1 MVTNGNMS
9 LTNQANRKRLNG
21 CSVKTILED
30 TIMKMFKKL
39 MAVALAGVMA
49 LAVLTGCGTSVN
61 EKEIIKIFND
71 TLKTAAA
78 GEAMKEK
85 DVKIYSVKADSDM
98 KAKAQS
104 VAEIMATDEKT
115 TWKDQRDAKKTE
127 IQKAVAGDDTTNG
140 YLVGFAPKVKYD
152 SKLYN
157 TLDSGIDALS
167 IIKNSIIFENPEYEA
182 IDGAVSLIG
191 FADTT
196 INGTTYTVAV
206 IKIPTQKAS
215 H

>member
-1 MVTNGNMS
+1 
-9 LTNQANRKRLNG
+9 
-21 CSVKTILED
+21 
-30 TIMKMFKKL
+30 MKMFKKL

-61 EKEIIKIFND
+61 EKEVIKIFND

-127 IQKAVAGDDTTNG
+127 IQKAVAGDDTTNE

-167 IIKNSIIFENPEYEA
+167 IIKNSIILNSIISENPEYEA

-206 IKIPTQKAS
+206 IKIPTQKVN

>member
-1 MVTNGNMS
+1 
-9 LTNQANRKRLNG
+9 
-21 CSVKTILED
+21 
-30 TIMKMFKKL
+30 MKMFKKL

-71 TLKTAAA
+71 TLKTTAAV
-78 GEAMKEK
+78 EAMSKK
-85 DVKIYSVKADSDM
+85 DVKIASVKADSDM

-104 VAEIMATDEKT
+104 VAKILATDV
-115 TWKDQRDAKKTE
+115 KDESTLKSQRVAKADE
-127 IQKAVAGDDTTNG
+127 IKKAVAGDDTTNE
-140 YLVGFAPKVKYD
+140 YLVGYAPKVKYD
-152 SKLYN
+152 SKLFN
-157 TLDSGIDALS
+157 SMDTGIDAVT
-167 IIKNSIIFENPEYEA
+167 IIVNSDRFNEVKGDSDYEE

-206 IKIPTQKAS
+206 IKIPTQKKATNK
-215 H
+215 

>member
-1 MVTNGNMS
+1 MERPS
-9 LTNQANRKRLNG
+9 LGWVQ
-21 CSVKTILED
+21 CETILED

-78 GEAMKEK
+78 EQAMTEK
-85 DVKIYSVKADSDM
+85 DVKINSVKADSGM
-98 KAKAQS
+98 KEKAQS
-104 VAEIMATDEKT
+104 VAKIMATDVKEDS
-115 TWKDQRDAKKTE
+115 TWKTQLDAKWDE
-127 IQKAVAGDDTTNG
+127 IKKAVAGNDTTNQ
-140 YLVGFAPKVKYD
+140 YMVGFAPKVKYD

-167 IIKNSIIFENPEYEA
+167 IIKNSKIINVNVDYEA
-182 IDGAVSLIG
+182 VDGAVSLIG
-191 FADTT
+191 FADVT
-196 INGTTYTVAV
+196 INGATYTVAV
-206 IKIPTQKAS
+206 IKVPTQKKA
-215 H
+215 

>member
-1 MVTNGNMS
+1 
-9 LTNQANRKRLNG
+9 
-21 CSVKTILED
+21 
-30 TIMKMFKKL
+30 MKMFKKL

-167 IIKNSIIFENPEYEA
+167 IIKNSIPFTNPEYEA

-206 IKIPTQKAS
+206 IKIPTQKVKIS
-215 H
+215 TQKVNH

>member
-1 MVTNGNMS
+1 
-9 LTNQANRKRLNG
+9 
-21 CSVKTILED
+21 
-30 TIMKMFKKL
+30 MKMFKKL

-78 GEAMKEK
+78 EQAMTEK
-85 DVKIYSVKADSDM
+85 NVKIDSVKADSGM
-98 KAKAQS
+98 KEKAQS
-104 VAEIMATDEKT
+104 VAKIMATDVKEDS
-115 TWKDQRDAKKTE
+115 TWKTQLDAKWDE
-127 IQKAVAGDDTTNG
+127 IEKAVAGNDTTNR

-152 SKLYN
+152 SKLYK

-167 IIKNSIIFENPEYEA
+167 IIKNSKTINVNAAYEA
-182 IDGAVSLIG
+182 VDGAVSLIG

-196 INGTTYTVAV
+196 INGVTYTVAV
-206 IKIPTQKAS
+206 IKVPTQKIA
-215 H
+215 

>member
-1 MVTNGNMS
+1 
-9 LTNQANRKRLNG
+9 
-21 CSVKTILED
+21 
-30 TIMKMFKKL
+30 MKMFKKL

-49 LAVLTGCGTSVN
+49 LAVLTGCGTSVD
-61 EKEIIKIFND
+61 EKEVIKIFND
-71 TLKTAAA
+71 ALKTTAAA
-78 GEAMKEK
+78 EAMKDK
-85 DVKIYSVKADSDM
+85 DVKIASVKADSDM

-104 VAEIMATDEKT
+104 VAKIMATDEKT
-115 TWKDQRDAKKTE
+115 TWKDQLNAKMTE
-127 IQKAVAGDDTTNG
+127 IQKAVAGDDTTNT
-140 YLVGFAPKVKYD
+140 YMVGFAPKVKYD

-157 TLDSGIDALS
+157 TLDSGIDVLS
-167 IIKNSIIFENPEYEA
+167 IIKNSVIFNGSNPEYEA

-206 IKIPTQKAS
+206 MKTPTQKVN

>member
-1 MVTNGNMS
+1 
-9 LTNQANRKRLNG
+9 
-21 CSVKTILED
+21 
-30 TIMKMFKKL
+30 MKMFKKL

-61 EKEIIKIFND
+61 EKEVIKIFND
-71 TLKTAAA
+71 TLKTEAAVQA
-78 GEAMKEK
+78 LAKK
-85 DVKIYSVKADSDM
+85 DVKIASVKADSDM
-98 KAKAQS
+98 KTKAQS
-104 VAEIMATDEKT
+104 VAKIMATDEKT
-115 TWKDQRDAKKTE
+115 TWKDQLGAKMTE
-127 IQKAVAGDDTTNG
+127 IQKAVVGDDTTNK
-140 YLVGFAPKVKYD
+140 YTVGFAPKVKYD

-167 IIKNSIIFENPEYEA
+167 IIINSVPFDPENGYEE

-206 IKIPTQKAS
+206 IKIPTQKVS

>member
-1 MVTNGNMS
+1 
-9 LTNQANRKRLNG
+9 
-21 CSVKTILED
+21 
-30 TIMKMFKKL
+30 MKMFKKL

-61 EKEIIKIFND
+61 EKEVIKIFND
-71 TLKTAAA
+71 TLKTTAAL
-78 GEAMKEK
+78 EALDKK
-85 DVKIYSVKADSDM
+85 DVKIESVKADSDM

-104 VAEIMATDEKT
+104 VAKILETDVKDDSTLNSQRVAKADEIK
-115 TWKDQRDAKKTE
+115 
-127 IQKAVAGDDTTNG
+127 KAVAGDDTTNG

-167 IIKNSIIFENPEYEA
+167 IIKNSIIFANPEYEA

-206 IKIPTQKAS
+206 IKTPTQKVN

>member
-1 MVTNGNMS
+1 
-9 LTNQANRKRLNG
+9 
-21 CSVKTILED
+21 
-30 TIMKMFKKL
+30 MKMFKKL

-61 EKEIIKIFND
+61 EKEVIKIFND
-71 TLKTAAA
+71 TLKTTAAL
-78 GEAMKEK
+78 EALDKK
-85 DVKIYSVKADSDM
+85 DVKIESVKADSDM

-104 VAEIMATDEKT
+104 VAKILETDVKDDSTLNSQRVAKADEIK
-115 TWKDQRDAKKTE
+115 
-127 IQKAVAGDDTTNG
+127 KAVAGDDTTNQ
-140 YLVGFAPKVKYD
+140 YLVGYAPKVKYD

-157 TLDSGIDALS
+157 TLDSGIDALA
-167 IIKNSIIFENPEYEA
+167 IIKNSIIFANPEYEA

-206 IKIPTQKAS
+206 IKIPTQKVN

>member
-1 MVTNGNMS
+1 MS

-30 TIMKMFKKL
+30 TIVKMFKKL

-61 EKEIIKIFND
+61 EKEVIKIFND
-71 TLKTAAA
+71 TLKTEVAVQALA
-78 GEAMKEK
+78 KK
-85 DVKIYSVKADSDM
+85 DVKIASVKADSDM
-98 KAKAQS
+98 KTKAQS
-104 VAEIMATDEKT
+104 VAKIMATDEKT
-115 TWKDQRDAKKTE
+115 TWKDQLGAKMTE
-127 IQKAVAGDDTTNG
+127 IQKAVVGDDTTNK
-140 YLVGFAPKVKYD
+140 YMVGFAPKVKYD

-167 IIKNSIIFENPEYEA
+167 IIINSVPFDPENGYEE

-206 IKIPTQKAS
+206 IKIPTQKVS

>member
-1 MVTNGNMS
+1 
-9 LTNQANRKRLNG
+9 
-21 CSVKTILED
+21 
-30 TIMKMFKKL
+30 MKMFKKL

-61 EKEIIKIFND
+61 EKEVIKIFND
-71 TLKTAAA
+71 TLKTVAAEQA
-78 GEAMKEK
+78 LAKK
-85 DVKIYSVKADSDM
+85 DVKIASVKADSDM

-104 VAEIMATDEKT
+104 VAKIMATDEKT
-115 TWKDQRDAKKTE
+115 TWKDQFKEKYSE
-127 IQKAVAGDDTTNG
+127 VQKAVVGDDTTNE
-140 YLVGFAPKVKYD
+140 YMVGIAPKVKYD

-167 IIKNSIIFENPEYEA
+167 IIVNSVTFNSVKENTKYEE

-206 IKIPTQKAS
+206 IKIPTQKRATK
-215 H
+215 

>member
-1 MVTNGNMS
+1 
-9 LTNQANRKRLNG
+9 
-21 CSVKTILED
+21 
-30 TIMKMFKKL
+30 MKMFKKL

-61 EKEIIKIFND
+61 AKILE
-71 TLKTAAA
+71 T
-78 GEAMKEK
+78 
-85 DVKIYSVKADSDM
+85 DVKDDSTLNSQRVAKAD
-98 KAKAQS
+98 
-104 VAEIMATDEKT
+104 EIK
-115 TWKDQRDAKKTE
+115 
-127 IQKAVAGDDTTNG
+127 KAVAGDDTTNQ
-140 YLVGFAPKVKYD
+140 YLVGYAPKVKYD

-157 TLDSGIDALS
+157 TLDSGIDALA
-167 IIKNSIIFENPEYEA
+167 IFLNSDTFNPVKRSTEYEA

-206 IKIPTQKAS
+206 IKTPTQKVN

>member
-1 MVTNGNMS
+1 
-9 LTNQANRKRLNG
+9 
-21 CSVKTILED
+21 
-30 TIMKMFKKL
+30 MKMFKKL

-61 EKEIIKIFND
+61 EKEVIKIFND
-71 TLKTAAA
+71 TLKTTAAL
-78 GEAMKEK
+78 EALDKK
-85 DVKIYSVKADSDM
+85 DVKIESVKADSDM

-167 IIKNSIIFENPEYEA
+167 IIKNSDTFNSAKLNPEYEA

-191 FADTT
+191 FADAT

-206 IKIPTQKAS
+206 IRTPTQKVN

>member
-1 MVTNGNMS
+1 
-9 LTNQANRKRLNG
+9 
-21 CSVKTILED
+21 
-30 TIMKMFKKL
+30 MKMFKKL

-61 EKEIIKIFND
+61 EKEVIKIFND
-71 TLKTAAA
+71 TLKTTAAL
-78 GEAMKEK
+78 EALDKK
-85 DVKIYSVKADSDM
+85 D
-98 KAKAQS
+98 
-104 VAEIMATDEKT
+104 EIK
-115 TWKDQRDAKKTE
+115 
-127 IQKAVAGDDTTNG
+127 KAVAGDDTTNQ
-140 YLVGFAPKVKYD
+140 YLVGYAPKVKYD

-157 TLDSGIDALS
+157 TLDSGIDALT
-167 IIKNSIIFENPEYEA
+167 IFMNSDTFNPVKGSTEYEA

-206 IKIPTQKAS
+206 IKTPTQKVN

>member
-1 MVTNGNMS
+1 
-9 LTNQANRKRLNG
+9 
-21 CSVKTILED
+21 
-30 TIMKMFKKL
+30 MKMFKKL

-49 LAVLTGCGTSVN
+49 LAVLTGCGTSVD
-61 EKEIIKIFND
+61 EKEVIKIFND
-71 TLKTAAA
+71 TLKTTAA
-78 GEAMKEK
+78 EQAMKEK
-85 DVKIYSVKADSDM
+85 DVKIASVKADSDM

-104 VAEIMATDEKT
+104 VAKIMATDEKT
-115 TWKDQRDAKKTE
+115 TWKDQLDAKATE
-127 IQKAVAGDDTTNG
+127 IQKAVAGDDTTNV
-140 YLVGFAPKVKYD
+140 YMVGFAPKVKYD

-167 IIKNSIIFENPEYEA
+167 IIKNCVTFNGRNPEYEA

-206 IKIPTQKAS
+206 IKIPTQKVN

>member
-1 MVTNGNMS
+1 
-9 LTNQANRKRLNG
+9 
-21 CSVKTILED
+21 
-30 TIMKMFKKL
+30 MKMFKKL

-78 GEAMKEK
+78 EQAMTEK
-85 DVKIYSVKADSDM
+85 DVKIDSVKADSGM
-98 KAKAQS
+98 KEKAQS
-104 VAEIMATDEKT
+104 VAKIMATDVKEDS
-115 TWKDQRDAKKTE
+115 TWKTQLDAKWDE
-127 IQKAVAGDDTTNG
+127 IEKAVAGNDTTNQ

-152 SKLYN
+152 SKLYK

-167 IIKNSIIFENPEYEA
+167 IIKNSVTFNAENANYEA
-182 IDGAVSLIG
+182 VDGAVSLIG

-196 INGTTYTVAV
+196 INGVTYTVAV
-206 IKIPTQKAS
+206 IKVPTQKKA
-215 H
+215 

>member
-1 MVTNGNMS
+1 
-9 LTNQANRKRLNG
+9 
-21 CSVKTILED
+21 
-30 TIMKMFKKL
+30 MKMFKKL

-61 EKEIIKIFND
+61 EKEVIKIFND
-71 TLKTAAA
+71 TLKTKAAL
-78 GEAMKEK
+78 EALDKK
-85 DVKIYSVKADSDM
+85 DVKIESVKADSDM

-104 VAEIMATDEKT
+104 VAKILETDVKDESTLNSQRLAKADEIK
-115 TWKDQRDAKKTE
+115 
-127 IQKAVAGDDTTNG
+127 KAVAGDDTTNQ
-140 YLVGFAPKVKYD
+140 YLVGYAPKVKYD

-157 TLDSGIDALS
+157 TLDSGIDALA
-167 IIKNSIIFENPEYEA
+167 IFLNSDTFNPVKRSTEYEA

-206 IKIPTQKAS
+206 IKTPTQKVNY
-215 H
+215 

>member
-1 MVTNGNMS
+1 
-9 LTNQANRKRLNG
+9 
-21 CSVKTILED
+21 
-30 TIMKMFKKL
+30 MKMFKKL

-127 IQKAVAGDDTTNG
+127 IQKAVAGDDTTNR

-167 IIKNSIIFENPEYEA
+167 IIKNGIIFENPEYEA

-206 IKIPTQKAS
+206 IKTPTQKVN